1 MNWDTLFGWLSK
13 GLEAAKMLRAN
24 SKEEPKQEEAPAEV
38 VRQGTLAGAAA
49 YHAGR
54 IAGHEKDGKQS

>member
-1 MNWDTLFGWLSK
+1 MNWDSLFGWISK
-13 GLEAAKMLRAN
+13 GLEAVKVLRG
-24 SKEEPKQEEAPAEV
+24 SQTPEPKEEEAPAEV